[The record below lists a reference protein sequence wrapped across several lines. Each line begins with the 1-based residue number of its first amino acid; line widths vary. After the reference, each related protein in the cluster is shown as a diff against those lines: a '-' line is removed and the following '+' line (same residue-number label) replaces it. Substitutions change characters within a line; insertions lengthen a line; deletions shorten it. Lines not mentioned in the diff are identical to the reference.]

1 MPEMDKIHCC
11 KANTDYED
19 SYTISIQAH
28 DVGST

>member
-1 MPEMDKIHCC
+1 MNKILCC